1 MPIKNKKSNKTK
13 PSLKVGKNILRSIIT
28 VITVVMVIVLGLN
41 AVVCF
46 NALPSMYEHN
56 EYKNQ
61 SKKYDCVI
69 VLGCGVNG
77 YNPSTM
83 LKDRLD
89 TAIDLYKKGVANKL
103 LMSGD
108 HGRQEYNEV
117 GAMKEVAVK
126 SGIASSDVFMDHA
139 GFSTY
144 ESIYRAKE
152 IFGADKIVIVTQKY
166 HLYRALYIAKQL
178 GIEAYGVES
187 DFHTYKDATKS
198 EFREILARVKDFGM
212 AFLKPKPTYLGT
224 PIAINGNGDVTNDYR
239 DY

>member
-1 MPIKNKKSNKTK
+1 MKIKNVRIFLIIVLCAFLVG
-13 PSLKVGKNILRSIIT
+13 SLSVLAINTYVINNAKENIIT
-28 VITVVMVIVLGLN
+28 AEEATRLKEI
-41 AVVCF
+41 
-46 NALPSMYEHN
+46 
-56 EYKNQ
+56 
-61 SKKYDCVI
+61 DCII
-69 VLGCGVNG
+69 VLGCKVYDNGV
-77 YNPSTM
+77 PS
-83 LKDRLD
+83 DRLMD
-89 TAIDLYKKGVANKL
+89 RILRGIELYDLKVAPKL

-198 EFREILARVKDFGM
+198 EFREILARVKDFGI